1 MNQPSSLL
9 DIISQV
15 DATHAR
21 NAAEVVRLQ
30 KVLDDKVDDHNRTV
44 AELKEVKQWLHEAR
58 LQNAHQAAEIKK
70 LSQELERVG
79 RIIGAQN
86 PLSEE
91 LLKLVSAMNSS
102 NAGAVK
108 SEPSRLE
115 IAAMLMSASLSR
127 MVDEWDTKE
136 EAYWAVELA
145 DALIAAAKEVAK

>member
-30 KVLDDKVDDHNRTV
+30 KVLDDKADDHKRIL

-58 LQNAHQAAEIKK
+58 LQNAHRAAEIKK
-70 LSQELERVG
+70 LSKELDRARG
-79 RIIGAQN
+79 MLAAHN
-86 PLSEE
+86 PLSDE
-91 LLKLVSAMNSS
+91 LLKLVSTMNSS

-127 MVDEWDTKE
+127 MVHDWNTEE

-145 DALIAAAKEVAK
+145 DALIKAARQ